1 MMMYNPDAIN
11 TILPTEKHEKYLK
24 YFSFAVKRTNNGMKQ
39 RGNYKIVVRK
49 KNNKFLWDGK

>member
-11 TILPTEKHEKYLK
+11 TILPTEQKHEKYLK
-24 YFSFAVKRTNNGMKQ
+24 YFVSLVGKRTNNGMKQ

-49 KNNKFLWDGK
+49 KSVRWKII